1 MAAITPLNAT
11 PPLDATLAA
20 VTEVQRLD
28 VEAMHEKVR
37 GILTT
42 THGGWLCPGAAGQEA
57 CRTVVRKRCVLSALG
72 PRICCI
78 MYNTYYIILYINTY
92 YVLVDPV

>member
-20 VTEVQRLD
+20 VAEVQRLD

-42 THGGWLCPGAAGQEA
+42 THGGWLCAA
-57 CRTVVRKRCVLSALG
+57 
-72 PRICCI
+72 
-78 MYNTYYIILYINTY
+78 IN
-92 YVLVDPV
+92 LDPP

>member
-42 THGGWLCPGAAGQEA
+42 THGGWLCAGAAGQKA
-57 CRTVVRKRCVLSALG
+57 CRTVIEFYENVVYYLHWVQGFAVL
-72 PRICCI
+72 CI
-78 MYNTYYIILYINTY
+78 IRIILYYILIRIMY
-92 YVLVDPV
+92 

>member
-1 MAAITPLNAT
+1 MAAITPLDAT

-20 VTEVQRLD
+20 VAEVQRLD

-42 THGGWLCPGAAGQEA
+42 THGGWL
-57 CRTVVRKRCVLSALG
+57 SALALLAKKLAEQLSSFTKTLCI
-72 PRICCI
+72 IC
-78 MYNTYYIILYINTY
+78 TGSKDLLY
-92 YVLVDPV
+92 YVLRAWLGKNPA